1 MRKYQKIIGVA
12 LLTSFVGIANAQSD
26 ANPIP
31 QVSDEWRSSI
41 TPYVWVPGLMAT
53 INNNKNGGSSTADF
67 SMNQVI
73 SNLKSGVMGASE
85 VHKGNWGLLTDVF
98 FATLQNTGSFSAP
111 DFAGN
116 TRISDKITLQA
127 TVLNAAAT
135 YTAFNSQD
143 LYLDG
148 LLGVRAAFATASTHF
163 NDSSTSLN
171 ASTTFNTIAPIAGFK
186 GRYRI
191 ASSSW
196 YVPFYADAGS
206 GGGPTSL
213 TWQAMLGVGKAIT
226 NSIDVS
232 LTYRALYAD
241 LRGHGDV
248 MKANL
253 KGPQLA
259 ATFSF

>member
-1 MRKYQKIIGVA
+1 MLNYQK
-12 LLTSFVGIANAQSD
+12 LLLITISGLFIGIANAQSD
-26 ANPIP
+26 VNPIP
-31 QVSDEWRSSI
+31 QVADEWRSSV

-53 INNNKNGGSSTADF
+53 INNNNNGGSSTADF

-73 SNLKSGVMGASE
+73 SNLKSGAMGAGE
-85 VHKGNWGLLTDVF
+85 IHKGNWGVMTDVF
-98 FATLQNTGSFSAP
+98 FATLQNTGLLNAP
-111 DFAGN
+111 DFDKSI
-116 TRISDKITLQA
+116 RIADKITLQA

-135 YTAFNSQD
+135 YTAFSSKD

-148 LLGVRAAFATASTHF
+148 LLGVRAAFATASVHF

-171 ASTTFNTIAPIAGFK
+171 ASTTFNTISPIAGFK

-191 ASSSW
+191 ANSSW

-206 GGGPTSL
+206 RGGPTSM
-213 TWQAMLGVGKAIT
+213 TWQAMLGVGKAFT
-226 NSIDVS
+226 NTIDAS

-241 LRGHGDV
+241 LKGHGDV

-253 KGPQLA
+253 KGPQLSV
-259 ATFSF
+259 TFSF

>member
-1 MRKYQKIIGVA
+1 MYKYRQ
-12 LLTSFVGIANAQSD
+12 LLAITLLLMFAGSANAQSD

-31 QVSDEWRSSI
+31 QVTDEWRSSV

-73 SNLKSGVMGASE
+73 SNLKSGAMGASE
-85 VHKGNWGLLTDVF
+85 VHKGNWGLMTDVF
-98 FATLQNTGSFSAP
+98 FATLQNTGLLNAP
-111 DFAGN
+111 DFDKSI
-116 TRISDKITLQA
+116 RIADKVTLQA

-135 YTAFNSQD
+135 YTAFNSKD
-143 LYLDG
+143 LYVDG
-148 LLGVRAAFATASTHF
+148 LLGVRAAFATASVHF

-171 ASTTFNTIAPIAGFK
+171 ASTTFNTLAPIAGFK

-206 GGGPTSL
+206 RGGPTSM
-213 TWQAMLGVGKAIT
+213 TWQGMLGVGKAIT

-241 LRGHGDV
+241 LKGHGDV

-259 ATFSF
+259 VTFGF